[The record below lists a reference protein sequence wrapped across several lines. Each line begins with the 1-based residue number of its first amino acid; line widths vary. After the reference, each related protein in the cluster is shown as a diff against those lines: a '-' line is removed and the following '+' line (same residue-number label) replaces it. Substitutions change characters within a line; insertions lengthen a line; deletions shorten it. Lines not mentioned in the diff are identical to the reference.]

1 MQEFKQYK
9 TVFFDLDGT
18 LTDSKIGI
26 IRCLQYSLEK
36 FGIEENDI
44 EKLTRCIGPSLS
56 FTYQQW
62 YGLTADQARQGTEYY
77 RERFEKE
84 GIRENLLYDGV
95 LPLLETLKN
104 LGKTIVLA
112 TAKPTVHA
120 KQILQYHKID
130 SYFTEVCGSNLDG
143 TREDKGA
150 VIEFALSKL
159 EQVNKQQ
166 IVMIGDRKHDVIGAK
181 ENGLA
186 SVAVAYGYGTET
198 ELMEAV
204 PDKIVY
210 SVDEIRQMFVD

>member
-1 MQEFKQYK
+1 M
-9 TVFFDLDGT
+9 
-18 LTDSKIGI
+18 
-26 IRCLQYSLEK
+26 
-36 FGIEENDI
+36 
-44 EKLTRCIGPSLS
+44 
-56 FTYQQW
+56 
-62 YGLTADQARQGTEYY
+62 
-77 RERFEKE
+77 
-84 GIRENLLYDGV
+84 
-95 LPLLETLKN
+95 LETLKN
-104 LGKTIVLA
+104 MDKTIVLA

-130 SYFTEVCGSNLDG
+130 SYFTEICGSNLDG

-150 VIEFALSKL
+150 VIEFALSRL

-198 ELMEAV
+198 ELMEAA

>member
-1 MQEFKQYK
+1 MQEFKQFK
-9 TVFFDLDGT
+9 TIFFDLDGT
-18 LTDSKIGI
+18 LTDSKLGI
-26 IRCLQYSLEK
+26 IRCLQYSLAK

-44 EKLTRCIGPSLS
+44 EKLTRCIGPSLF

-62 YGLTADQARQGTEYY
+62 YGLTAEQARQGTEYY

-84 GIRENLLYDGV
+84 GIKENILYDGV
-95 LPLLETLKN
+95 LQLLETLKN
-104 LGKTIVLA
+104 LDKTIVLA
-112 TAKPTVHA
+112 TAKPTVYA

-130 SYFTEVCGSNLDG
+130 SYFGGICGSNLDG

-166 IVMIGDRKHDVIGAK
+166 TVMIGDRKHDVIGAK
-181 ENGLA
+181 KNGLA
-186 SVAVAYGYGTET
+186 SVAVAYGYGTEA
-198 ELMEAV
+198 ELIEAA

-210 SVDEIRQMFVD
+210 SVAELQQMFVD